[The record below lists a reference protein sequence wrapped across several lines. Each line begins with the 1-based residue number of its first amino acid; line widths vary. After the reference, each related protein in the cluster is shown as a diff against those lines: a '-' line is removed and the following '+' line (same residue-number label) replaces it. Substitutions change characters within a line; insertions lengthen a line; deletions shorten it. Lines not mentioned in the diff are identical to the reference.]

1 MAFRT
6 PNTYRTCDPLPRERE
21 RELIGQA
28 QAGDQ
33 HASDLLVRANMRF
46 VISYCNDLAGP
57 NVEVEDLYQEAA
69 AGLVHAINT
78 YDRRRRLRLISYA
91 KWWIRSYVY
100 QYFKNRSSTVRV
112 SGSRQR
118 LHRTI
123 HENREQREKELQRN
137 VSAREVIK
145 EMDLSEEAL
154 VLYQIWADNKIE
166 SLNDVAH
173 HEDKPVRGIERYV
186 TLIEKQSDAN
196 SPDPL
201 QEMLE
206 TEDSTQLEHALDTL
220 PARSSFIL
228 RRLYGLHPDTYGQT
242 HTLQEV
248 ADELSITR
256 ERVRQ
261 IRNACV
267 QRLKKSYAKNRQPR
281 IRRT

>member
-6 PNTYRTCDPLPRERE
+6 PNTYRTCDPLTRERE
-21 RELIGQA
+21 QELIGQA

-33 HASDLLVRANMRF
+33 HATDLLVRANMRF
-46 VISYCNDLAGP
+46 LISYCNDLAGP
-57 NVEVEDLYQEAA
+57 NIEVEDLYQEAA

-78 YDRRRRLRLISYA
+78 YDRRRRLKLLSYA
-91 KWWIRSYVY
+91 KWWVRSYVY
-100 QYFKNRSSTVRV
+100 RYLKDRSSTVRV
-112 SGSRQR
+112 PDSRQR
-118 LHRTI
+118 LHTMI
-123 HENREQREKELQRN
+123 HVNREQREKELQRN
-137 VSAREVIK
+137 VSTREVIK
-145 EMDLSEEAL
+145 EMDLSEETLA
-154 VLYQIWADNKIE
+154 LYQMWADNRIE
-166 SLNDVAH
+166 SLNGLAH

-186 TLIEKQSDAN
+186 TLIELQSDAN
-196 SPDPL
+196 APNPL

-206 TEDSTQLEHALDTL
+206 TEDCTQLKHALDTL

-261 IRNACV
+261 IRDACFR
-267 QRLKKSYAKNRQPR
+267 RLKKSYAKN
-281 IRRT
+281 